1 MRWCFG
7 IGAVHLGT
15 SAQTQVASGY
25 FGVLW
30 QYPSAL
36 VLAVRDMLG
45 KASRTLSGAADKNI
59 LVLQALPH
67 SAPST
72 VATAGFPTYMHKKM
86 IHKFLFCW
94 HVPASWHIVQRCCSL
109 YSLPLLGLSSSA
121 IVFSP
126 IFTNSHCTARSS
138 RSL

>member
-7 IGAVHLGT
+7 HDAANLGT
-15 SAQTQVASGY
+15 TAQTQVASGY
-25 FGVLW
+25 VRVLW

-67 SAPST
+67 SAPSRQISGKTLWATQNGSPT
-72 VATAGFPTYMHKKM
+72 VGRADGISHRRRPRQE
-86 IHKFLFCW
+86 
-94 HVPASWHIVQRCCSL
+94 ASSK
-109 YSLPLLGLSSSA
+109 A
-121 IVFSP
+121 SP
-126 IFTNSHCTARSS
+126 SHRHRQDS
-138 RSL
+138 RWAQ